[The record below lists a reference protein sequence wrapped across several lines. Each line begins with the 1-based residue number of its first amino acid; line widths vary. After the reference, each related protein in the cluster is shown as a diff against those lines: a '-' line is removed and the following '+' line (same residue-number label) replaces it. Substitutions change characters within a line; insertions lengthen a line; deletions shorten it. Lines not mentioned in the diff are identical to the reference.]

1 MERLYGLESTGRNSE
16 IYREEQESTSSVLK
30 GDGNKRGGVKGKEN
44 QRKEQKK
51 KKRKIAVGLWPHCS
65 SF

>member
-1 MERLYGLESTGRNSE
+1 MERLYGLESTGRKSE